1 MKTLELMRQIL
12 ASEKDYLTRMF
23 NVSEIGIFGS
33 YVRGEQT
40 ERSDVD
46 ILVDF
51 SGNTS
56 LFDVVDLEDY
66 LTQKLDVR
74 VDLVLKKA
82 LKPRI
87 GEKILK
93 EVVYL

>member
-1 MKTLELMRQIL
+1 MISQIIS
-12 ASEKDYLTRMF
+12 SEKEYLQTVF
-23 NVSEIGIFGS
+23 KVSEIGIFGS